1 MKVKFGLDTFG
12 DLGRSDETGMLLTY
26 EESIRNIVKEG
37 VLAEEVGVDIFALG
51 EHHRKEY
58 SISSPDTILAALA
71 GLTSKITLGTA
82 VTVLSSDDP
91 IRLYQRF
98 ATINAIAKGR
108 AQVMLGRGSFTESYP
123 LFGYDLR
130 DYNELFEEKI
140 LLFSKLVKGG
150 PIDHKGRFTPNL
162 DKMVV
167 YPKTEEYKLDVQIGV
182 GGSPDSIVRAAR
194 YGYPLMLAIIGGN
207 PARFKPYITL
217 YQKSAESF
225 GNPIHPVGMH
235 SIGII
240 ADTDEEAIS
249 NARKYLIPVMD
260 RLGRERGWGKMTNE
274 QFLHEMETGSFYV
287 GSPETVAKRMAK
299 VIKDMGVAR
308 FDLVYGFGE
317 QLQSERFKT
326 IKLYGEKVIPLV
338 KKLLDED
345 GNNENQ

>member
-1 MKVKFGLDTFG
+1 
-12 DLGRSDETGMLLTY
+12 
-26 EESIRNIVKEG
+26 
-37 VLAEEVGVDIFALG
+37 
-51 EHHRKEY
+51 
-58 SISSPDTILAALA
+58 
-71 GLTSKITLGTA
+71 
-82 VTVLSSDDP
+82 
-91 IRLYQRF
+91 
-98 ATINAIAKGR
+98 
-108 AQVMLGRGSFTESYP
+108 
-123 LFGYDLR
+123 
-130 DYNELFEEKI
+130 
-140 LLFSKLVKGG
+140 
-150 PIDHKGRFTPNL
+150 
-162 DKMVV
+162 
-167 YPKTEEYKLDVQIGV
+167 
-182 GGSPDSIVRAAR
+182 
-194 YGYPLMLAIIGGN
+194 
-207 PARFKPYITL
+207 
-217 YQKSAESF
+217 
-225 GNPIHPVGMH
+225 MH